1 MTRQQA
7 QEVAAWRSSPLTSKT
22 MWTIYI
28 GQGSLAL
35 GLWQYLAEC
44 ARAGHAPSS
53 VVVLGFVI
61 AIALVAITGVAGL
74 AWTDPAVAVVRALK
88 ASPEPQAHPPGLAP
102 PQPGVRE

>member
-7 QEVAAWRSSPLTSKT
+7 QEVASWRSSPLTSKT

-35 GLWQYLAEC
+35 GLWQFLAEC
-44 ARAGHAPSS
+44 SRAGHAPSS

-88 ASPEPQAHPPGLAP
+88 AAPEPPSHSPDLAKS
-102 PQPGVRE
+102 QPDVRE